1 MPDNHRCRFV
11 AIGERDQFMK
21 IRWVQ
26 AWRDLRPGAPGG
38 AGSLLID
45 GRPFI
50 ADGVVVAP

>member
-1 MPDNHRCRFV
+1 
-11 AIGERDQFMK
+11 MK